1 MRFHNRARV
10 VLTILMYSESETH
23 LLFKKF
29 PRSIRPNQDEED
41 PLKDMIPEHLC
52 LDLPWSNT
60 CFAYIINSGEASVH
74 GKGAMDTGSANTT
87 RI

>member
-52 LDLPWSNT
+52 LDLP
-60 CFAYIINSGEASVH
+60 
-74 GKGAMDTGSANTT
+74 
-87 RI
+87 